1 MHLFAEGIQID
12 FMGQVRQAFTL
23 SVALIILSVGSLLIQ
38 GLNLHMPV
46 REEAL
51 FLPIGFLEWFMLT
64 GSLFYV
70 ALFIQAAILSGLRIM
85 LCSAVVLVHD
95 AIIVLGFS
103 SLTQIEFDLLVLV
116 SFMMVTCWS
125 LYCSSHI
132 VLLRIRKNICQLTT
146 NYDTKIFNISINQAL
161 RYILTF
167 WSVISLIIMLML
179 LLGDQHLAFTVFFI
193 GVVIS
198 VYSSTFI
205 AGGFLLLLNAG
216 RFCKFKNVYRACITR

>member
-1 MHLFAEGIQID
+1 MRLLSEEIQID
-12 FMGQVRQAFTL
+12 FMGRVRQAFIL
-23 SVALIILSVGSLLIQ
+23 SIALIALSIGSLLIQ

-51 FLPIGFLEWFMLT
+51 PLPIGLLEWFVLT
-64 GSLFYV
+64 GFLFYA
-70 ALFIQAAILSGLRIM
+70 ALFIQVALLSGLRFI
-85 LCSAVVLVHD
+85 LCSAVVLAHD
-95 AIIVLGFS
+95 AIIILGFS

-132 VLLRIRKNICQLTT
+132 VLLRLRKNIRQLTT
-146 NYDTKIFNISINQAL
+146 NYDTKIFNVSINQAL
-161 RYILTF
+161 RHILTF

-179 LLGDQHLAFTVFFI
+179 LLGGQHAAFAVFFI

-216 RFCKFKNVYRACITR
+216 RFCNFEVTSAEK